1 MLMPILIL
9 YRILKKYKGVRFVK
23 VTKYTTNDSGVMRAE
38 PVFTA
43 GSECGAAQHIIIDKT
58 PSNVCKG
65 FGVALTGASCY
76 ELARMEPAARKKLLT
91 DIYGKDGLNL
101 SVARLAIGSC
111 DYSAEIYTYDD
122 VPGDIELKH
131 FSIERDRAYILPMI
145 KEILEIRPDL
155 KIFASPWSPPGWMKT
170 GGFICG
176 GYMRT
181 KYIDVF
187 ADYIIKYLEA
197 YEKEGI
203 HISALTPQ
211 NEPDVDQYGKFP
223 ACIWN
228 PDQEAKY
235 IFTLSDKLKAK
246 GMDVDIWFHD
256 HNFNGWRRVNWMLEE
271 YPKLTECCSSA
282 AFHYYNG
289 CIEMIDRI
297 KEEHPEIRFQ
307 FTEGGP
313 RLKDC
318 FADDWCKWGT
328 MMAKALNHGCE
339 TFTGWNLMLDEEGR
353 PNVGHCYC
361 AGLVTLNSVTEEL
374 SYSGQYRAFNHFAHF
389 IQNGAE
395 IYRSRVANDG
405 WEVFDF
411 RNMQFETTSCAAKN
425 PDGSLVVQVINP
437 NSEKRQCQI
446 FYDNSW
452 WYFDVMEN
460 SVSTVVFRD

>member
-1 MLMPILIL
+1 M
-9 YRILKKYKGVRFVK
+9 K

-155 KIFASPWSPPGWMKT
+155 KFFASPWSSPGWMKT

>member
-1 MLMPILIL
+1 M
-9 YRILKKYKGVRFVK
+9 K

-155 KIFASPWSPPGWMKT
+155 KFFASPWSPPGWMKT

-437 NSEKRQCQI
+437 NSEKRQ
-446 FYDNSW
+446 
-452 WYFDVMEN
+452 
-460 SVSTVVFRD
+460 

>member
-1 MLMPILIL
+1 M
-9 YRILKKYKGVRFVK
+9 K

-155 KIFASPWSPPGWMKT
+155 KFFASPWSPPGWMKT

-411 RNMQFETTSCAAKN
+411 RNMQFETTSCVAKN

>member
-1 MLMPILIL
+1 M
-9 YRILKKYKGVRFVK
+9 K

-155 KIFASPWSPPGWMKT
+155 KFFASPWSPPGWMKT

-297 KEEHPEIRFQ
+297 KEEHHEIRFQ

>member
-1 MLMPILIL
+1 M
-9 YRILKKYKGVRFVK
+9 K

-145 KEILEIRPDL
+145 KEILEIRPNL
-155 KIFASPWSPPGWMKT
+155 KFFASPWSPPGWMKT

>member
-1 MLMPILIL
+1 M
-9 YRILKKYKGVRFVK
+9 K

-101 SVARLAIGSC
+101 SIARLAIGSC

-155 KIFASPWSPPGWMKT
+155 KFFASPWSPPGWMKT

>member
-155 KIFASPWSPPGWMKT
+155 KFFASPWSPPGWMKT

-460 SVSTVVFRD
+460 SVSTIVFRD

>member
-1 MLMPILIL
+1 M
-9 YRILKKYKGVRFVK
+9 K

-155 KIFASPWSPPGWMKT
+155 KFFASPWSPPGWMKT

>member
-1 MLMPILIL
+1 M
-9 YRILKKYKGVRFVK
+9 K

>member
-1 MLMPILIL
+1 
-9 YRILKKYKGVRFVK
+9 
-23 VTKYTTNDSGVMRAE
+23 MRAE

-43 GSECGAAQHIIIDKT
+43 GSECGAAQQIIIDET
-58 PSNVCKG
+58 PGNVCKG

-76 ELARMEPAARKKLLT
+76 ELAKMEPAARKKLLT

-101 SVARLAIGSC
+101 SIARLAIGSC

-131 FSIERDRAYILPMI
+131 FSVERDRAYILPMI

-155 KIFASPWSPPGWMKT
+155 KFFASPWSPPGWMKT

-228 PDQEAKY
+228 PDQEAQY

-411 RNMQFETTSCAAKN
+411 RNMQFETTSCVAKN

-460 SVSTVVFRD
+460 SVSTVVCRE

>member
-155 KIFASPWSPPGWMKT
+155 KFFASPWSPPGWMKT

-411 RNMQFETTSCAAKN
+411 RNMQFETTSCVAKKSGRKPCCAGYQSEQRETSM
-425 PDGSLVVQVINP
+425 PDFL
-437 NSEKRQCQI
+437 
-446 FYDNSW
+446 
-452 WYFDVMEN
+452 
-460 SVSTVVFRD
+460 

>member
-1 MLMPILIL
+1 M
-9 YRILKKYKGVRFVK
+9 K

-155 KIFASPWSPPGWMKT
+155 KFFASPWSPPGWMKT

-460 SVSTVVFRD
+460 SVSTIVFRD